1 LNELAIQQ
9 NFTSAS
15 PPLHCAEGG
24 GRSYLGL
31 PAIPAEEGEQM
42 NSTSRWWLAAVG
54 GLALTLTT
62 VPNALAKCG
71 QPATMG
77 HPASWDVPSGPAQ
90 LTPAAFGGNFRTV
103 GEEVDP
109 IVGMWHVIF
118 TAEGNG
124 SAGPPDKTPIDN
136 AMAVWHSDKT
146 EIMNSGRPAQDGD
159 FCLGVWEAL
168 GQCKYKLN
176 HFAWGGN
183 DTTNAPGGIGKPL
196 FATHVAEEVV
206 LSPDGK
212 SFSGTFTLDAY
223 DTSFNS
229 AGHVVGVIK
238 GTRVTMS
245 TTIEELE

>member
-1 LNELAIQQ
+1 MDCMIRKSETRPCGKA
-9 NFTSAS
+9 AWK
-15 PPLHCAEGG
+15 
-24 GRSYLGL
+24 
-31 PAIPAEEGEQM
+31 
-42 NSTSRWWLAAVG
+42 SRLFRG
-54 GLALTLTT
+54 ALTIGAVVSLLSVT
-62 VPNALAKCG
+62 ASARASCGSLSQAGAGKLA
-71 QPATMG
+71 
-77 HPASWDVPSGPAQ
+77 HPASWNAQSGRAYFTQ
-90 LTPAAFGGNFRTV
+90 V
-103 GEEVDP
+103 EEP
-109 IVGMWHVIF
+109 MASMVGMWHVTF
-118 TAEGNG
+118 TAKGNG
-124 SAGPPDKTPIDN
+124 SAIPDGAPIDN
-136 AMAVWHSDKT
+136 AIAVWHSDKT

>member
-1 LNELAIQQ
+1 
-9 NFTSAS
+9 
-15 PPLHCAEGG
+15 
-24 GRSYLGL
+24 
-31 PAIPAEEGEQM
+31 M
-42 NSTSRWWLAAVG
+42 NTTCRWWLMAVG
-54 GLALTLTT
+54 GLALTLTA

-90 LTPAAFGGNFRTV
+90 LTRVAFGGDFRTV

-118 TAEGNG
+118 TAQGNG
-124 SAGPPDKTPIDN
+124 PEGPPDNTPIDN
-136 AMAVWHSDKT
+136 AMAVWHTDKT

-159 FCLGVWEAL
+159 FCLGVWESL
-168 GQCKYKLN
+168 GRCKYKLS

-183 DTTNAPGGIGKPL
+183 DTTNSPGGIGKPL
-196 FATHVAEEVV
+196 FATHIAEEVV
-206 LSPDGK
+206 LSADGK
-212 SFSGTFTLDAY
+212 SFTGTFTLDAY

-229 AGHVVGVIK
+229 AGHIVGVIK
-238 GTRVTMS
+238 GTRVTTS

>member
-1 LNELAIQQ
+1 
-9 NFTSAS
+9 
-15 PPLHCAEGG
+15 
-24 GRSYLGL
+24 
-31 PAIPAEEGEQM
+31 M

-77 HPASWDVPSGPAQ
+77 HPASWDVPAGPAQ